1 MFSNPASI
9 IILIFSAVLI
19 SVAIFSSTLRLMHKK
34 QVEEIKAE
42 ENILNEK
49 EKKQKKKDEYII
61 IFLIE
66 LAFWGLLVLGY
77 IASK

>member
-1 MFSNPASI
+1 
-9 IILIFSAVLI
+9 
-19 SVAIFSSTLRLMHKK
+19 MHKK

-42 ENILNEK
+42 ENTLSEK

-66 LAFWGLLVLGY
+66 LAFWGLLILGY
-77 IASK
+77 IASQ